1 MKEYLS
7 FDSVIDIGCGAG
19 QILMACRD
27 SGVEIIR
34 GVDGSWV
41 NTELLLIPA
50 ECFTRHDLS
59 QPGLKDKIPE
69 QHFDLVME
77 ERLND
82 YPALASHAGMKV
94 LDIVHP
100 EIYTIRVERLK
111 DATDIS
117 SMNFRRLC
125 KIILSAVFHLAPAFI
140 RAVKKRLH
148 AW

>member
-1 MKEYLS
+1 
-7 FDSVIDIGCGAG
+7 
-19 QILMACRD
+19 MACRD

-69 QHFDLVME
+69 QHFDLVIE

-100 EIYTIRVERLK
+100 ELFSLK
-111 DATDIS
+111 LKSINDMNESMKIS
-117 SMNFRRLC
+117 NKGFFTLC

>member
-1 MKEYLS
+1 M
-7 FDSVIDIGCGAG
+7 
-19 QILMACRD
+19 
-27 SGVEIIR
+27 
-34 GVDGSWV
+34 

-69 QHFDLVME
+69 QHFDLVIE

-100 EIYTIRVERLK
+100 ELFSLK
-111 DATDIS
+111 LKSINDMNESMKIS
-117 SMNFRRLC
+117 NKGFFTLC

-148 AW
+148 SW